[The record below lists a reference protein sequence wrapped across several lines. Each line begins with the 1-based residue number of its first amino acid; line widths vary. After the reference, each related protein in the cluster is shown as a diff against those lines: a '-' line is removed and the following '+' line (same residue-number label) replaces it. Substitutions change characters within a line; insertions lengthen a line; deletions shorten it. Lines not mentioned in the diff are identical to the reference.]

1 MVSRNYL
8 LMSDQEGI
16 NDLSDEHR
24 EYLLHR
30 HGTLDLD
37 PIPDMSDADPYNWS
51 QKKKVINLFLVAFHA
66 MMATFTAAAIMAAF
80 VNIAEDLKIEIQTAS
95 YLTSLIIAIIGGAPL
110 FWRPLS
116 QRYGR
121 RPSQFFTVYP

>member
-1 MVSRNYL
+1 
-8 LMSDQEGI
+8 
-16 NDLSDEHR
+16 
-24 EYLLHR
+24 
-30 HGTLDLD
+30 
-37 PIPDMSDADPYNWS
+37 MSDADPYNWS
-51 QKKKVINLFLVAFHA
+51 QKKKVTNLFLVAFHA

-80 VNIAEDLKIEIQTAS
+80 VNIAEDLDIPVQTAS

-121 RPSQFFTVYP
+121 RPSQFFTVPMRRHDILGVC